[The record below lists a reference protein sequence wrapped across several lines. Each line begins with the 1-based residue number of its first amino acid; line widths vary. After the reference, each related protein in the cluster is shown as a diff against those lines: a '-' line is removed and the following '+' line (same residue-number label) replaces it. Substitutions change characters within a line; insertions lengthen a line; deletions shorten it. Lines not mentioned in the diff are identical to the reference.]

1 MHAAIPITIGLK
13 KTLYNV
19 SEDAGSVQ
27 VCYQVMSGK
36 TATRSISMQLRTVQG
51 DAKGMK
57 TIICSC
63 QLPWNV
69 LDCPEIMRIVPVV
82 SQ

>member
-1 MHAAIPITIGLK
+1 MHADIPITIGLK

-19 SEDAGSVQ
+19 SEDAGSVE
-27 VCYQVMSGK
+27 VCYQVLSGR
-36 TATRSISMQLRTVQG
+36 TATRSINMQLRTVQG
-51 DAKGMK
+51 DATGMN
-57 TIICSC
+57 TFCSC
-63 QLPWNV
+63 QLSWNG